1 MSRVEFPTTET
12 HGHGSPEP
20 TSYVPVLELASGGM
34 GTVSVCV
41 RRAGAFERLYA
52 IKRLHPHLQGD
63 PAMRSMFL
71 DEARMSGLLRHSN
84 VVPVLDVGED
94 DAGPFLVMDYVEGV
108 SVSRFIRHHA
118 KQGDRVPVPLCLH
131 IAAQTARGL
140 HAAHEL
146 EDTDGHALQLVH
158 RDVSPQNILIARDG
172 VVRVTDFGVAKALGR
187 STHTSTGLLKGKVG
201 YMSPEQLRF
210 EPIDRR
216 CDLFALG
223 VVLFELLTA
232 KRMFPGKDAAAVAR
246 RVLNEAPPDIGDMRP
261 EVSPAVVELVFELL
275 AKDPAQRPSTAAEVA
290 SRIEEE
296 LALEGAVDLASY
308 VEANF
313 GEELDQTRASVRE
326 SATSE
331 ATQLGS
337 EPQQPTV
344 IEVPEPQKSTRWGLV
359 AAAAT
364 AAAVTGGWW
373 WARPPAPE
381 PDVPAPAVI
390 ADPGTVDV
398 FIDSRPAGASV
409 RVDGREL
416 GATPLSVPLPRQG
429 EAVEL
434 RLELD
439 GHLAATQSLSPT
451 EDTRL
456 LVALTRVPEPA
467 APRADKPAPAPAP
480 TKRKSAGKRR
490 RKSQPEAKP
499 DPDKPVFR
507 RFD

>member
-1 MSRVEFPTTET
+1 VELGTTEA
-12 HGHGSPEP
+12 GGRGPSEP

-41 RRAGAFERLYA
+41 RRSGAFERLYA

-63 PAMRSMFL
+63 PSMRAMFL

-94 DAGPFLVMDYVEGV
+94 DTGPFLVMDYVEGV

-118 KQGDRVPVPLCLH
+118 KQGDRIPVPLCLH
-131 IAAQTARGL
+131 IVAQTARGL

-146 EDTDGHALQLVH
+146 EDSDGHALQLVH

-223 VVLFELLTA
+223 VVLAELLTA
-232 KRMFPGKDAAAVAR
+232 TRMFPGKDAAAVAR
-246 RVLNEAPPDIGDMRP
+246 RVLNEPPPDLGDLRT
-261 EVSPAVVELVFELL
+261 EVSPAVVELAFELL

-290 SRIEEE
+290 IRLEEE

-308 VEANF
+308 VEAHF
-313 GEELDQTRASVRE
+313 AEELDRTRAAVRDA
-326 SATSE
+326 AT
-331 ATQLGS
+331 A
-337 EPQQPTV
+337 EPTRPETDAQELTA
-344 IEVPEPQKSTRWGLV
+344 VPARPPQRSSKWGLL

-364 AAAVTGGWW
+364 ASALTGAWW
-373 WARPPAPE
+373 LSRPPTPQPE
-381 PDVPAPAVI
+381 PTPTPVA
-390 ADPGTVDV
+390 ADPSTVDV
-398 FIDSRPAGASV
+398 FIESRPTGASV
-409 RVDGREL
+409 HVDGREL
-416 GATPLSVPLPRQG
+416 GATPLSVPLPRQDQ
-429 EAVEL
+429 AVEL
-434 RLELD
+434 RLELE
-439 GHLAATQSLSPT
+439 GHLAATQSIEPT

-456 LVALTRVPEPA
+456 LVALTRAPPPA
-467 APRADKPAPAPAP
+467 APEVDEPAPV
-480 TKRKSAGKRR
+480 KRKASHKRR
-490 RKSQPEAKP
+490 RKSPVEPKP
-499 DPDKPVFR
+499 DADKPVFR

>member
-1 MSRVEFPTTET
+1 MPGVEFGTTEA
-12 HGHGSPEP
+12 HGRGSSEP

-41 RRAGAFERLYA
+41 RRSGAFERLYA

-63 PAMRSMFL
+63 PSMRSMFL

-94 DAGPFLVMDYVEGV
+94 ETGPFLVMDYVEGV

-118 KQGDRVPVPLCLH
+118 KQGDRIPVPLCLH
-131 IAAQTARGL
+131 IVAQTARGL

-146 EDTDGHALQLVH
+146 EDSDGHALQLVH

-223 VVLFELLTA
+223 VVLAELLTA
-232 KRMFPGKDAAAVAR
+232 SRMFPGKDAAAVAR
-246 RVLNEAPPDIGDMRP
+246 RVLNEPPPDLGDLRS
-261 EVSPAVVELVFELL
+261 EVSPAVVELAFELL

-296 LALEGAVDLASY
+296 LALEGPVDLASY
-308 VEANF
+308 VEAHF
-313 GEELDQTRASVRE
+313 AEELDRTRVAVRDAATAE
-326 SATSE
+326 PSQPEGAAHGVTVVPATPPPRSA
-331 ATQLGS
+331 
-337 EPQQPTV
+337 
-344 IEVPEPQKSTRWGLV
+344 KWGVL

-364 AAAVTGGWW
+364 AAVLTGVWW
-373 WARPPAPE
+373 LNRPPATE
-381 PDVPAPAVI
+381 PVADTPPAVT
-390 ADPGTVDV
+390 ADPGSVDV
-398 FIDSRPAGASV
+398 FIESRPTGAIV

-416 GATPLSVPLPRQG
+416 GTTPLSVPMPRQDQP
-429 EAVEL
+429 VEL
-434 RLELD
+434 RLELE
-439 GHLAATQSLSPT
+439 GHLGATQSIAPT

-456 LVALTRVPEPA
+456 LVALTPAPQAA
-467 APRADKPAPAPAP
+467 APEVNEPPPP
-480 TKRKSAGKRR
+480 VKRRPVSKRR
-490 RKSQPEAKP
+490 RKPSAEPKPET
-499 DPDKPVFR
+499 DKPVFR